1 MPKTYYWL
9 KLSFEFFRSKEV
21 KKLNRQAG
29 GDKYVII
36 YLQMLL
42 LSLDCGGMIYYDG
55 IEDNIVDEIALALDL
70 YDNDVRVVFEYL
82 LKVGLAVELDGGAY
96 FFPQAVAMTGKESDS
111 AERKRRQRARE
122 AEKLLAE
129 ASERDNVTPERD
141 NVTPKRDNVQNCHT
155 EKDIDIESEK
165 ELESDIDIDNNNDQN
180 EKKKETYAEAFDKLW
195 EKYPR
200 KIGKKRAFEAY
211 KRAIKSGT
219 TDEAIADGIE
229 RYRQYVESRK
239 FEEKYIKQGSTWF
252 AGECWND
259 EYDISA
265 RQLTPD
271 EERDYQELW
280 GD

>member
-9 KLSFEFFRSKEV
+9 KLKSDFFTSRVEI
-21 KKLNRQAG
+21 KKLWKQAG
-29 GDKYVII
+29 GDKYIII
-36 YLQMLL
+36 YLRLLL
-42 LSLDCGGMIYYDG
+42 LSMPSDGYIYYEGVEKDLAS
-55 IEDNIVDEIALALDL
+55 ELALLLDL
-70 YDNDVRVVFEYL
+70 YPDDAAFVVAYL
-82 LKVGLAVELDGGAY
+82 LKTGLMLKISDSEY
-96 FFPQAVAMTGKESDS
+96 FLPQSIEMMGKECDS
-111 AERKRRQRARE
+111 AERVRKYRE
-122 AEKLLAE
+122 KKSE
-129 ASERDNVTPERD
+129 ALQCNKDVTQKADKTPEKRYI
-141 NVTPKRDNVQNCHT
+141 VTQRR
-155 EKDIDIESEK
+155 EEIEK
-165 ELESDIDIDNNNDQN
+165 ELELDIDIDNNIEQN
-180 EKKKETYAEAFDKLW
+180 EQKKETYAEAFDKLW
-195 EKYPR
+195 ESYPR

-265 RQLTPD
+265 RQFTAD